1 MSNNFAEVSGETLI
15 AYPYGFSQLQAENP
29 YTNFGDNYDVAFW
42 FPQTNAAIDQGYTL
56 AEVVTAPRPPYDE
69 NNQICAL
76 NANPTL
82 VEGVWVLEWTITNM
96 TPEQKAEHD
105 QQVKSQNKSQAESL
119 LKFTDWSALPSVA
132 DPQQSNPYLV
142 NQNEFF
148 AYRSQV
154 RAIAVNPPSTP
165 VTNWPVMPPEVWA

>member
-1 MSNNFAEVSGETLI
+1 MTTYVLTDGATTVL
-15 AYPYGFSQLQAENP
+15 AYPYTIDDLRAANPSWSIPWPMTNEQMAE
-29 YTNFGDNYDVAFW
+29 FDM
-42 FPQTNAAIDQGYTL
+42 FP
-56 AEVVTAPRPPYDE
+56 VVTAPEPTYDA
-69 NNQICAL
+69 NNQICET
-76 NANPTL
+76 NSIPTL

-105 QQVKSQNKSQAESL
+105 QEVQAQNKATASSL
-119 LKFTDWSALPSVA
+119 LTATDWASIPSVA
-132 DPQQSNPYLV
+132 DPAQSNPYLV

-165 VTNWPVMPPEVWA
+165 VTNWPVLPPEVWA